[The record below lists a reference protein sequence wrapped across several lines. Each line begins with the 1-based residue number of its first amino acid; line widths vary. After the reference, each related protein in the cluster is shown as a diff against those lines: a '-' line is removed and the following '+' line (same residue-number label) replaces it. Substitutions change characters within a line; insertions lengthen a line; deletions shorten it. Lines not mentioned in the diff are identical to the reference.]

1 MWASRRGRLGTRKGR
16 RMVPWKPG
24 EGGPE
29 RGTGAHTPWC
39 LHWLAGSRLTANIF
53 FSPSSATQGH
63 QPFTVFCSKRDTNH
77 SGWKVS
83 SSRSREHFSAVL
95 AGLGMRLRSSC
106 KEPVTKRGSLS
117 EGFSVTG
124 RGSHPGA
131 VQVPQKLSY
140 LLNLY
145 PWA

>member
-1 MWASRRGRLGTRKGR
+1 M
-16 RMVPWKPG
+16 
-24 EGGPE
+24 
-29 RGTGAHTPWC
+29 
-39 LHWLAGSRLTANIF
+39 GSRLTANIF

-106 KEPVTKRGSLS
+106 KEPVTRRGSLA

-124 RGSHPGA
+124 SESHPG
-131 VQVPQKLSY
+131 VGRFHKNSQLPPQPPSMGLAMSQISQTPAPY
-140 LLNLY
+140 PCPLIPSIQFPIHLLTNPY
-145 PWA
+145 AH